1 MRVQLRKPR
10 THALDIRKRYV
21 MHMTLGKVEMRGGVM
36 STTKGKVFNMMS
48 RIIGWVGIMSA
59 CVIFLLSL
67 FSVMMFDM
75 SPIILGLSGV
85 LLALLIVLFVREE
98 L

>member
-1 MRVQLRKPR
+1 
-10 THALDIRKRYV
+10 
-21 MHMTLGKVEMRGGVM
+21 
-36 STTKGKVFNMMS
+36 
-48 RIIGWVGIMSA
+48 MSA